1 MLRLLRVLVAKFRKT
16 VLTVAKRAR
25 KNQIPVIT
33 IPKKKK
39 TAKTIAPLAKPA
51 VRDLFSPL
59 F

>member
-1 MLRLLRVLVAKFRKT
+1 MLKLLRVLVVKLRKT
-16 VLTVAKRAR
+16 ILTVAKRMR
-25 KNQIPVIT
+25 KNQILAIT

-51 VRDLFSPL
+51 VQASFFPL